1 MRTQESISEQEKE
14 RKTELLSDCCFGRT
28 FRGGNGQDSSLQV
41 MFSMSYTDEKRQG
54 GALVS
59 K

>member
-28 FRGGNGQDSSLQV
+28 FRGGGGAGQV